1 MSAVEQSLSLA
12 EGDQIAP
19 KAWHESGSSQAP
31 VLSIALNRVAPQ
43 DGDLP
48 GGVPSDSAVQPANP
62 LPQNEA
68 SLTQA
73 GGNQP
78 PKVLEPVKR
87 PQRASALAA
96 TKRVTDF
103 AAQQAQSNEEANDSS
118 GSESSD
124 QIGMKAEDAHTSD
137 SSDESMPDQDAQD
150 GESDSHEATPKSDAT
165 AVDHLG
171 ASISNADKG
180 KGDQSQSETSSGS
193 IKQEQQADTADQA
206 YVAAAPSKP
215 AAAGFAS
222 APTITAAEAA
232 KTRHTRARKPAVAQ
246 AIADAEPEPPAR
258 RRTSILKERQRERAQ
273 SEQTDEDFVLSSSR
287 GKPKGKGKA
296 ASSKAGKGK
305 QAAAAAA
312 SDRTK
317 TAKASLP
324 PVMEDSPEPP
334 EEMDI
339 LLGCTKCRYLKGGC
353 GACRDKPSMERP
365 TSLRWK
371 PDASR
376 QQKGIPVAP
385 TFHPTSE
392 EFQDPLAYIEKIK
405 PEGEKAGI
413 CCIVPP
419 PGWAPPF
426 ALEKGTNGMS
436 AESFRFLIRRQLT
449 SHLCMRLPNTSRRR
463 KAAASGRYGAGKV
476 SSGAN
481 VDGAPAPEEFEE
493 NGKEEEVG
501 EFGFHTLDRTHTLK
515 SFASSAD
522 WIKSLH
528 FGDPKPTA
536 DPSAAVERVSKRRKL
551 GSYTGPEPTIEEIEG
566 EFWRVI
572 EAPDD
577 VVESYYGQDLD
588 SGHHGSGFPLPPFR
602 QRLLEEHLQKQAVSR
617 SKPAGKTD
625 SDTGEDNSKRTYTK
639 EETVYSEHAWN
650 INNLPRCKGSV
661 LRYYIGDELITGVM
675 VPWLYVGSC
684 MSAFCW
690 HVEDHALCSINYL
703 HMGAPKVWYGVP
715 ANASS
720 ALEEAMKDALPDLF
734 EAAPDLMYSLVTMVS
749 PMNLQARGVPV
760 HRLVHQEGSFV
771 ITFPNAYH
779 SGFNTGFNCA
789 EAVNFGPPDWLPHG
803 TDIAEKYR
811 RDGKAI
817 TLSHDALLV
826 ALVSTA
832 EAVKQAADNKQQAV
846 SMDMSVADEGNTV
859 SLSLSPTKAAN
870 PDTASEAGSVPITSA
885 KAASTSQAAA
895 AKHKG
900 DKPYAPGTGKRSDLT
915 FLDPMNKADCPPK
928 AIALAA
934 GELVLRMREEKRRR
948 EAGGIAAEPPL
959 PGKRMCGGSP
969 GAVDEHGMYTDTE
982 DIDCLICKCDMWLYA
997 VVAPSC
1003 PGKAAC
1009 TEHARQLGCPR
1020 SEQVLLYRHT
1030 LEELEQLV
1038 ETAKQAVPNV
1048 DAAIAAAIDR
1058 KVNPPVPVPV
1068 KMTPVGPVNQHL
1080 HGGQAKSVSPAPLA
1094 APAKRTRGKDKHPRG
1109 PRKKSKRISKDG
1121 AQRREAAAA
1130 SSRAPR
1136 VRTSPNKRHACRPSQ
1151 TDDDVPQ
1158 VMKRPQRKRK
1168 APVSAD
1174 ASPVAAAPT
1183 GTHAMTSRKR
1193 TKPPVTSESVAEQ
1206 DDASGAGVDA
1216 AAAAAD
1222 AAAKPKRASRPA
1234 KKAVKTGPE
1243 HAVAQ
1248 AVPAHIAG
1256 QQQPQSEQQPVVV
1269 PYHQSSAVAVA
1280 PHAALTGNSVAPAV
1294 PAHLTEQSQAAN
1306 SQAQSQS
1313 GHPSALLL
1321 LAQQQMQQ
1329 RLNQQSQSLP
1339 AASQQP
1345 DSSAWSEAP
1354 GASSSVVGG
1363 PSSGQELRPLGTATA
1378 QQALLAQLIS
1388 QQAAQGLNAYALDGS
1403 MHPFFSQGLAGAF
1416 LRQAMPAQQMM
1427 GQEHAQSLEQ
1437 QQLNPQLQQSTD
1449 AVLPQAGVLNPSQA
1463 ITPGSVE
1470 PVAPHGQDP
1479 ALEQGHTVSQAQEAM
1494 QQHPVMQQG
1503 TTALQA
1509 ALQSQQ
1515 QQAALQD
1522 AAAVP
1527 DAMPQVEAPCAV
1539 IDGINDQE
1547 QAKTLDVSSSH
1558 LFDPD
1563 RLSEDAVLDT

>member
-1 MSAVEQSLSLA
+1 MNATEQSLSLA
-12 EGDQIAP
+12 EGDQTAP

-31 VLSIALNRVAPQ
+31 MLSIASNRVAPQ

-48 GGVPSDSAVQPANP
+48 GSVPSDSAVPPANP
-62 LPQNEA
+62 IVQNEA
-68 SLTQA
+68 SLLQA
-73 GGNQP
+73 GGNQAT
-78 PKVLEPVKR
+78 KVSEPVKR

-96 TKRVTDF
+96 TKRVTNF

-124 QIGMKAEDAHTSD
+124 QSGMKAEDAHTSD

-180 KGDQSQSETSSGS
+180 IGNQSQSETSSGS
-193 IKQEQQADTADQA
+193 VKQEQQADTADHA

-215 AAAGFAS
+215 AAAGVAS
-222 APTITAAEAA
+222 ALTITAAEAA

-258 RRTSILKERQRERAQ
+258 RRTSLLKERQRERAQ

-296 ASSKAGKGK
+296 AGSKAGKGK
-305 QAAAAAA
+305 QAAASAV

-339 LLGCTKCRYLKGGC
+339 LLGCTKCRYVKGGC

-392 EFQDPLAYIEKIK
+392 EFKDPLAYIEKIK
-405 PEGEKAGI
+405 PEGQKAGI

-536 DPSAAVERVSKRRKL
+536 DPTAAVERVSKRRKL

-625 SDTGEDNSKRTYTK
+625 SDTGDDNSKRTYTK

-826 ALVSTA
+826 ALVGTA
-832 EAVKQAADNKQQAV
+832 EAVKQAADNKQQAM

-859 SLSLSPTKAAN
+859 SLSLNPTKAAN
-870 PDTASEAGSVPITSA
+870 PDAATEAGDEPITSA
-885 KAASTSQAAA
+885 KAASSSQAAAA

-948 EAGGIAAEPPL
+948 EAGGIAAEPQL

-969 GAVDEHGMYTDTE
+969 GAVDENGMYTDTE

-1030 LEELEQLV
+1030 LEELKQLV

-1058 KVNPPVPVPV
+1058 KVNPPAPV

-1080 HGGQAKSVSPAPLA
+1080 HGSQAKSASPALLA

-1136 VRTSPNKRHACRPSQ
+1136 PRTSPNKRHARRPSQ
-1151 TDDDVPQ
+1151 TDEDVPQ

-1193 TKPPVTSESVAEQ
+1193 SKPPMASTHVAESEQ
-1206 DDASGAGVDA
+1206 DDATIAG
-1216 AAAAAD
+1216 AAAAD
-1222 AAAKPKRASRPA
+1222 AAAKPKRVSRPA
-1234 KKAVKTGPE
+1234 KKAAKTGPE

-1248 AVPAHIAG
+1248 AVPAYIAG

-1280 PHAALTGNSVAPAV
+1280 PHAALPGNSVAAAV
-1294 PAHLTEQSQAAN
+1294 PAHLTELSQAATN
-1306 SQAQSQS
+1306 QASGSAISQAQSQS
-1313 GHPSALLL
+1313 SHPSALLL

-1329 RLNQQSQSLP
+1329 RLNQQLQSLP
-1339 AASQQP
+1339 AASQQQ

-1354 GASSSVVGG
+1354 GASSSAVSG
-1363 PSSGQELRPLGTATA
+1363 PSSGQELRPLGNATA

-1416 LRQAMPAQQMM
+1416 LRQAMPAQQMVS
-1427 GQEHAQSLEQ
+1427 QEQIQSSEQ
-1437 QQLNPQLQQSTD
+1437 QQQQQVNPQLQQSTD
-1449 AVLPQAGVLNPSQA
+1449 VPQAGVLQPSQV
-1463 ITPGSVE
+1463 ITPGSVGPE
-1470 PVAPHGQDP
+1470 APHGQHP
-1479 ALEQGHTVSQAQEAM
+1479 ALEQSHAASQAQEAT
-1494 QQHPVMQQG
+1494 QQQPVMRSSP
-1503 TTALQA
+1503 TAVQAPLQPVA
-1509 ALQSQQ
+1509 ALRSA
-1515 QQAALQD
+1515 AAL
-1522 AAAVP
+1522 P
-1527 DAMPQVEAPCAV
+1527 DAMPQVGHCTTELA
-1539 IDGINDQE
+1539 
-1547 QAKTLDVSSSH
+1547 L
-1558 LFDPD
+1558 
-1563 RLSEDAVLDT
+1563 R

>member
-1 MSAVEQSLSLA
+1 MSAAEQSLSLA
-12 EGDQIAP
+12 EGDQTAP
-19 KAWHESGSSQAP
+19 NAWHESGSSQAP
-31 VLSIALNRVAPQ
+31 VLSIACNRVAPQ

-48 GGVPSDSAVQPANP
+48 GSVPTDSVVQPA
-62 LPQNEA
+62 LSVPQTEA

-78 PKVLEPVKR
+78 PKVIEPVKR

-103 AAQQAQSNEEANDSS
+103 AAQQAQSNEEGNDSS

-124 QIGMKAEDAHTSD
+124 QSGMKAEDARTSD
-137 SSDESMPDQDAQD
+137 SSDESMPDQNAQD
-150 GESDSHEATPKSDAT
+150 DESDSHEATPKSDAT

-180 KGDQSQSETSSGS
+180 KGDQSQ
-193 IKQEQQADTADQA
+193 
-206 YVAAAPSKP
+206 
-215 AAAGFAS
+215 
-222 APTITAAEAA
+222 
-232 KTRHTRARKPAVAQ
+232 
-246 AIADAEPEPPAR
+246 
-258 RRTSILKERQRERAQ
+258 
-273 SEQTDEDFVLSSSR
+273 
-287 GKPKGKGKA
+287 
-296 ASSKAGKGK
+296 
-305 QAAAAAA
+305 
-312 SDRTK
+312 
-317 TAKASLP
+317 
-324 PVMEDSPEPP
+324 
-334 EEMDI
+334 
-339 LLGCTKCRYLKGGC
+339 
-353 GACRDKPSMERP
+353 DKPSMERP

-392 EFQDPLAYIEKIK
+392 EFKDPLAYIEKIK

-436 AESFRFLIRRQLT
+436 AESFRFLIRRQFT

-551 GSYTGPEPTIEEIEG
+551 SSYTGPEPTIEEIEG

-749 PMNLQARGVPV
+749 PINLQARGVPV

-832 EAVKQAADNKQQAV
+832 KAVKQASDSKRQAV
-846 SMDMSVADEGNTV
+846 SMDMSIADQGNTV
-859 SLSLSPTKAAN
+859 SLSLSPSKAGN
-870 PDTASEAGSVPITSA
+870 PDAATEAGGEPITSA

-895 AKHKG
+895 AKRKG

-915 FLDPMNKADCPPK
+915 FLDPMNRADCPPK

-959 PGKRMCGGSP
+959 PGKRMCSGSP
-969 GAVDEHGMYTDTE
+969 GAVDENGMYTDTE

-1009 TEHARQLGCPR
+1009 TEHAQQLGCPR

-1058 KVNPPVPVPV
+1058 KVNPPIPV

-1080 HGGQAKSVSPAPLA
+1080 HGSQAKSASPAPLA

-1136 VRTSPNKRHACRPSQ
+1136 PRTSPNKRHARRPSQ

-1174 ASPVAAAPT
+1174 ASRVAAAPT
-1183 GTHAMTSRKR
+1183 GTHAMISRKR
-1193 TKPPVTSESVAEQ
+1193 TKPPVASEPVAEQ
-1206 DDASGAGVDA
+1206 DDVSVA
-1216 AAAAAD
+1216 AADAAAAD
-1222 AAAKPKRASRPA
+1222 AAAKPKRAPRPA
-1234 KKAVKTGPE
+1234 KKAVK
-1243 HAVAQ
+1243 
-1248 AVPAHIAG
+1248 
-1256 QQQPQSEQQPVVV
+1256 
-1269 PYHQSSAVAVA
+1269 
-1280 PHAALTGNSVAPAV
+1280 
-1294 PAHLTEQSQAAN
+1294 
-1306 SQAQSQS
+1306 
-1313 GHPSALLL
+1313 
-1321 LAQQQMQQ
+1321 
-1329 RLNQQSQSLP
+1329 
-1339 AASQQP
+1339 
-1345 DSSAWSEAP
+1345 P
-1354 GASSSVVGG
+1354 GASSNG
-1363 PSSGQELRPLGTATA
+1363 PSNGQELRPLGTATA

-1403 MHPFFSQGLAGAF
+1403 MHPFLSQGLAGAF

-1427 GQEHAQSLEQ
+1427 GQEQAQSFEQ

-1449 AVLPQAGVLNPSQA
+1449 AVLSQAGMQIPDQA

-1479 ALEQGHTVSQAQEAM
+1479 ALEQSHTMSQAQQAV
-1494 QQHPVMQQG
+1494 QQQPVMQQG

-1509 ALQSQQ
+1509 PLQSQQ

-1522 AAAVP
+1522 TAAVP
-1527 DAMPQVEAPCAV
+1527 DAMPQVHAPSAV
-1539 IDGINDQE
+1539 DAGNAQE
-1547 QAKTLDVSSSH
+1547 QAKPLDLPSS
-1558 LFDPD
+1558 DPNVFYPD
-1563 RLSEDAVLDT
+1563 DVLEDTMLGT

>member
-1 MSAVEQSLSLA
+1 M
-12 EGDQIAP
+12 
-19 KAWHESGSSQAP
+19 
-31 VLSIALNRVAPQ
+31 LSIASNRVAPQ

-48 GGVPSDSAVQPANP
+48 GSVPSDSAVPPANP
-62 LPQNEA
+62 IVQNEA
-68 SLTQA
+68 SLLQA
-73 GGNQP
+73 GGNQAT
-78 PKVLEPVKR
+78 KVSEPVKR

-96 TKRVTDF
+96 TKRVTNF

-124 QIGMKAEDAHTSD
+124 QSGMKAEDAHTSD

-180 KGDQSQSETSSGS
+180 
-193 IKQEQQADTADQA
+193 I
-206 YVAAAPSKP
+206 V
-215 AAAGFAS
+215 
-222 APTITAAEAA
+222 
-232 KTRHTRARKPAVAQ
+232 
-246 AIADAEPEPPAR
+246 
-258 RRTSILKERQRERAQ
+258 
-273 SEQTDEDFVLSSSR
+273 
-287 GKPKGKGKA
+287 
-296 ASSKAGKGK
+296 
-305 QAAAAAA
+305 

-392 EFQDPLAYIEKIK
+392 EFKDPLAYIEKIK
-405 PEGEKAGI
+405 PEGQKAGI

-536 DPSAAVERVSKRRKL
+536 DPTAAVERVSKRRKL

-625 SDTGEDNSKRTYTK
+625 SDTGDDNSKRTYTK

-826 ALVSTA
+826 ALVGTA
-832 EAVKQAADNKQQAV
+832 EAVKQAADNKQQAM

-859 SLSLSPTKAAN
+859 SLSLNPTKAAN
-870 PDTASEAGSVPITSA
+870 PDAATEAGDEPITSA
-885 KAASTSQAAA
+885 KAASSSQAAAA

-948 EAGGIAAEPPL
+948 EAGGIAAEPQL

-969 GAVDEHGMYTDTE
+969 GAVDENGMYTDTE

-1030 LEELEQLV
+1030 LEELKQLV

-1058 KVNPPVPVPV
+1058 KVNPPAPV
-1068 KMTPVGPVNQHL
+1068 KMTPVGP
-1080 HGGQAKSVSPAPLA
+1080 
-1094 APAKRTRGKDKHPRG
+1094 
-1109 PRKKSKRISKDG
+1109 
-1121 AQRREAAAA
+1121 
-1130 SSRAPR
+1130 
-1136 VRTSPNKRHACRPSQ
+1136 
-1151 TDDDVPQ
+1151 
-1158 VMKRPQRKRK
+1158 
-1168 APVSAD
+1168 
-1174 ASPVAAAPT
+1174 
-1183 GTHAMTSRKR
+1183 
-1193 TKPPVTSESVAEQ
+1193 
-1206 DDASGAGVDA
+1206 
-1216 AAAAAD
+1216 
-1222 AAAKPKRASRPA
+1222 
-1234 KKAVKTGPE
+1234 
-1243 HAVAQ
+1243 
-1248 AVPAHIAG
+1248 
-1256 QQQPQSEQQPVVV
+1256 QQ
-1269 PYHQSSAVAVA
+1269 
-1280 PHAALTGNSVAPAV
+1280 
-1294 PAHLTEQSQAAN
+1294 
-1306 SQAQSQS
+1306 
-1313 GHPSALLL
+1313 
-1321 LAQQQMQQ
+1321 
-1329 RLNQQSQSLP
+1329 
-1339 AASQQP
+1339 

-1354 GASSSVVGG
+1354 GASSSAVSG
-1363 PSSGQELRPLGTATA
+1363 PSSGQELRPLGNATA

-1416 LRQAMPAQQMM
+1416 LRQAMPAQQM
-1427 GQEHAQSLEQ
+1427 
-1437 QQLNPQLQQSTD
+1437 
-1449 AVLPQAGVLNPSQA
+1449 
-1463 ITPGSVE
+1463 
-1470 PVAPHGQDP
+1470 
-1479 ALEQGHTVSQAQEAM
+1479 AQEAT
-1494 QQHPVMQQG
+1494 QQQPVMRSSP
-1503 TTALQA
+1503 TAVQAPLQPVA
-1509 ALQSQQ
+1509 ALRSA
-1515 QQAALQD
+1515 AAL
-1522 AAAVP
+1522 P
-1527 DAMPQVEAPCAV
+1527 DAMPQFQAPPAVELDV
-1539 IDGINDQE
+1539 NDQE
-1547 QAKTLDVSSSH
+1547 QAEILDVPLSH
-1558 LFDPD
+1558 PNNFDPD
-1563 RLSEDAVLDT
+1563 CVLKDAM

>member
-1 MSAVEQSLSLA
+1 MSAAEQSLSLA

-19 KAWHESGSSQAP
+19 KAWHETGSSPAP
-31 VLSIALNRVAPQ
+31 VLSIACNRGAPQ
-43 DGDLP
+43 DGDLR
-48 GGVPSDSAVQPANP
+48 GSVPSDSAVQPANP
-62 LPQNEA
+62 IPQNEA

-78 PKVLEPVKR
+78 PKLIEPVKR

-124 QIGMKAEDAHTSD
+124 QSGMKAEDALTSD
-137 SSDESMPDQDAQD
+137 SSDGSMLDQDAQD

-180 KGDQSQSETSSGS
+180 KGEQSQSETSSGS
-193 IKQEQQADTADQA
+193 IKQEQRADQA
-206 YVAAAPSKP
+206 HVAAAPLEP
-215 AAAGFAS
+215 AAAD

-296 ASSKAGKGK
+296 AGNKAGKGK

-392 EFQDPLAYIEKIK
+392 EFKDPLAYIEKIK

-536 DPSAAVERVSKRRKL
+536 DPSAAVERLSKRRKL

-577 VVESYYGQDLD
+577 VLESYYGQDLD

-625 SDTGEDNSKRTYTK
+625 SDTGDDNSKRTYTK

-715 ANASS
+715 ANAST

-832 EAVKQAADNKQQAV
+832 EAVKQAADSKQLAV
-846 SMDMSVADEGNTV
+846 SMDVSVAEEGNTI
-859 SLSLSPTKAAN
+859 SLSLGPTKAAN
-870 PDTASEAGSVPITSA
+870 LDAATEAGGEPITSA
-885 KAASTSQAAA
+885 KAASTSQPAAT
-895 AKHKG
+895 KHKG

-959 PGKRMCGGSP
+959 PGKRMSGGSP
-969 GAVDEHGMYTDTE
+969 GAVDENGMYTDTE

-997 VVAPSC
+997 VVSPAC

-1020 SEQVLLYRHT
+1020 KEQVLLYRHT

-1038 ETAKQAVPNV
+1038 ETAKQAVPSV

-1058 KVNPPVPVPV
+1058 KVNPPAPV
-1068 KMTPVGPVNQHL
+1068 KMLPVGPVNQHL
-1080 HGGQAKSVSPAPLA
+1080 HGTQAKSASPAPLA

-1136 VRTSPNKRHACRPSQ
+1136 PRTSPNKRQARRPSH
-1151 TDDDVPQ
+1151 TDEDVPQ

-1174 ASPVAAAPT
+1174 ASPVTAAPT

-1193 TKPPVTSESVAEQ
+1193 SKPPVASEPVAEQ
-1206 DDASGAGVDA
+1206 DDASIAGGA
-1216 AAAAAD
+1216 AAAAED
-1222 AAAKPKRASRPA
+1222 AAKPKRTSRPA
-1234 KKAVKTGPE
+1234 KKAVKTGLE

-1256 QQQPQSEQQPVVV
+1256 HQQPQSEQQPVVV

-1280 PHAALTGNSVAPAV
+1280 PHAALAGNSVAAAV
-1294 PAHLTEQSQAAN
+1294 PAHLTEMSQAAN
-1306 SQAQSQS
+1306 SQAQSHS

-1329 RLNQQSQSLP
+1329 RLNQQSQPLP
-1339 AASQQP
+1339 AASQQQ

-1354 GASSSVVGG
+1354 GASSSAVSG
-1363 PSSGQELRPLGTATA
+1363 PSSSQELRPLGTATA

-1388 QQAAQGLNAYALDGS
+1388 QQAAQGLNAYAVDGT

-1416 LRQAMPAQQMM
+1416 LRQAMPAPQMVS
-1427 GQEHAQSLEQ
+1427 QEQAHGSE
-1437 QQLNPQLQQSTD
+1437 QLNPQLQQSTD
-1449 AVLPQAGVLNPSQA
+1449 ASLLQAGMLHPSQA
-1463 ITPGSVE
+1463 ITPDSIE
-1470 PVAPHGQDP
+1470 PVASHGQYP
-1479 ALEQGHTVSQAQEAM
+1479 ALEQSYTVPQAQEAM
-1494 QQHPVMQQG
+1494 HSVMQQA

-1509 ALQSQQ
+1509 PLQSQQ

-1522 AAAVP
+1522 ASAVL
-1527 DAMPQVEAPCAV
+1527 DAMPQVEAPSAV
-1539 IDGINDQE
+1539 DVGINDQKK
-1547 QAKTLDVSSSH
+1547 ARPHDLPSS
-1558 LFDPD
+1558 DPNVFCPD
-1563 RLSEDAVLDT
+1563 GVLEDAMLGT

>member
-1 MSAVEQSLSLA
+1 MSAAEQSLSLA

-19 KAWHESGSSQAP
+19 KAWHESGNSQAP
-31 VLSIALNRVAPQ
+31 VLSIACNRGAPQVGFQ

-48 GGVPSDSAVQPANP
+48 GSIPSDSAVQPADP
-62 LPQNEA
+62 IPQNDA

-78 PKVLEPVKR
+78 PKVVEPVKR

-96 TKRVTDF
+96 TKRVTEF
-103 AAQQAQSNEEANDSS
+103 AAQQAQSNEEANNSS

-124 QIGMKAEDAHTSD
+124 QSGMKAEDAHTSD
-137 SSDESMPDQDAQD
+137 SSDKSMSDQDARD
-150 GESDSHEATPKSDAT
+150 GESDVHEATPKSDAT

-180 KGDQSQSETSSGS
+180 KGEQSQSETSSGS
-193 IKQEQQADTADQA
+193 IKQEQQANTADQA
-206 YVAAAPSKP
+206 HVAAARLGSTV
-215 AAAGFAS
+215 ADAS

-246 AIADAEPEPPAR
+246 AIADAETEPPAR
-258 RRTSILKERQRERAQ
+258 RRTSVLKERQRERAQ

-296 ASSKAGKGK
+296 AGSKAGKGK
-305 QAAAAAA
+305 RAAAAAA

-522 WIKSLH
+522 WVKSLH
-528 FGDPKPTA
+528 FGDPKPAT
-536 DPSAAVERVSKRRKL
+536 DPSAAVERLSKRRKL
-551 GSYTGPEPTIEEIEG
+551 GSYTGPEPTIQEIEG

-577 VVESYYGQDLD
+577 VLESYYGQDLD

-625 SDTGEDNSKRTYTK
+625 SDTGDDNSKRTYTK

-760 HRLVHQEGSFV
+760 HRLVHHEGSFV

-846 SMDMSVADEGNTV
+846 SIAMCVADDGNTV
-859 SLSLSPTKAAN
+859 SRSLSPTKAAK
-870 PDTASEAGSVPITSA
+870 PDAATEAVGERITSA
-885 KAASTSQAAA
+885 KAASTSQPAAS
-895 AKHKG
+895 KHNG

-969 GAVDEHGMYTDTE
+969 GAVDEKGMYTDTE

-997 VVAPSC
+997 VVSPSC

-1009 TEHARQLGCPR
+1009 TEHAQQLGCPR

-1030 LEELEQLV
+1030 LGELEQLV

-1048 DAAIAAAIDR
+1048 DAAVAAAIDR
-1058 KVNPPVPVPV
+1058 KVNPPAPV
-1068 KMTPVGPVNQHL
+1068 KMIPVGPVNQHL
-1080 HGGQAKSVSPAPLA
+1080 HGTQAKAASPAPLA

-1136 VRTSPNKRHACRPSQ
+1136 PRTSPNKRHARRPSQ
-1151 TDDDVPQ
+1151 TDEDVPQ

-1174 ASPVAAAPT
+1174 ASPVAAVPT
-1183 GTHAMTSRKR
+1183 ATHAMTSRKR
-1193 TKPPVTSESVAEQ
+1193 SKPPTASAPVAEQ
-1206 DDASGAGVDA
+1206 DDASIV
-1216 AAAAAD
+1216 AAAD
-1222 AAAKPKRASRPA
+1222 AAAKPNKASRPA

-1243 HAVAQ
+1243 HSVAQ

-1256 QQQPQSEQQPVVV
+1256 QQQAQSEQQAVLV
-1269 PYHQSSAVAVA
+1269 PYHQPSAGAVAVA
-1280 PHAALTGNSVAPAV
+1280 PHAALTGNSVVAAV

-1329 RLNQQSQSLP
+1329 RLNQQSQPLP
-1339 AASQQP
+1339 AASQQQN
-1345 DSSAWSEAP
+1345 SSAWSEVP
-1354 GASSSVVGG
+1354 GTSSSAVNG
-1363 PSSGQELRPLGTATA
+1363 PSNGQELRPLGTATA

-1388 QQAAQGLNAYALDGS
+1388 QQAAQGLNAYALDGT
-1403 MHPFFSQGLAGAF
+1403 MHPFCSQGLAGAF
-1416 LRQAMPAQQMM
+1416 LRQAMPSQRMVS
-1427 GQEHAQSLEQ
+1427 QEQAQSSEQ
-1437 QQLNPQLQQSTD
+1437 QQLNPQLQQSTES
-1449 AVLPQAGVLNPSQA
+1449 QAGVLHPSQA
-1463 ITPGSVE
+1463 STPGSVE
-1470 PVAPHGQDP
+1470 PVASHGQYP
-1479 ALEQGHTVSQAQEAM
+1479 ALEQSHPVSQAQEAM
-1494 QQHPVMQQG
+1494 QQHPVLQQG

-1509 ALQSQQ
+1509 PLQSQQ
-1515 QQAALQD
+1515 QQAALQN

-1527 DAMPQVEAPCAV
+1527 DAMPQVQAPFAV
-1539 IDGINDQE
+1539 DVSDQE
-1547 QAKTLDVSSSH
+1547 QAKTLDVTSSH
-1558 LFDPD
+1558 PKVFDPD
-1563 RLSEDAVLDT
+1563 RVLKEAMLDT